1 MVRDIHQVLM
11 VKVAF
16 LSSIEMP
23 ELQEEEKK
31 NEELLEA
38 GRSCHVATVTGLPI
52 SVAVKLWPL
61 PAWTEARPEDVG
73 LEPAQLEKVRD
84 YVLTGDGAGYIIRC
98 GRLAMSWGGTPQRY
112 DLKST
117 TKSISVT
124 TLGLAVAD
132 GKIGLVDKCYQASS
146 GIGGPTGA

>member
-52 SVAVKLWPL
+52 SVADKLWPL

-84 YVLTGDGAGYIIRC
+84 YVLTGDGAGYIIRAVDWPC
-98 GRLAMSWGGTPQRY
+98 RGEVLPNGT
-112 DLKST
+112 T
-117 TKSISVT
+117 
-124 TLGLAVAD
+124 
-132 GKIGLVDKCYQASS
+132 
-146 GIGGPTGA
+146 